1 MATDDDDDD
10 DDDDVKGG
18 RAEGGMRRGV
28 GIDGKGW
35 RCGGEMKM
43 LSQQR
48 RFVTFTLALTAL
60 PVHNSAS
67 PRH

>member
-10 DDDDVKGG
+10 DDDVEDVKGG

-35 RCGGEMKM
+35 RCVCGGGEENA
-43 LSQQR
+43 LR
-48 RFVTFTLALTAL
+48 TTTLCYFHTRT
-60 PVHNSAS
+60 H
-67 PRH
+67 

>member
-10 DDDDVKGG
+10 DDDVEDVKGG

-35 RCGGEMKM
+35 RCGGDEN
-43 LSQQR
+43 
-48 RFVTFTLALTAL
+48 ALTTTTFCFF
-60 PVHNSAS
+60 H
-67 PRH
+67 PRTHCATCA